1 MNVAS
6 NLALALACTA
16 ALVATAIASPPL
28 HHRDGQSATQ
38 QALAAVPPEARNVSS
53 LSVDEVDGL
62 LSGRGLGL
70 ASAAELNGYPAP
82 HDVLAL
88 SDELGLDADQ
98 HRAVQ
103 RSYDRMKSKAVEVAA
118 RYVAAERALD
128 DAFRMQASPS
138 MLTERV
144 AAAERRRAELRLI
157 HLAAHLEISPLLTP
171 DQRQRFAGLRHAA
184 IGAQS
189 PSLRSHSH

>member
-6 NLALALACTA
+6 NVALALACTA

-28 HHRDGQSATQ
+28 HHRDSHSSATQ
-38 QALAAVPPEARNVSS
+38 HALTALPAESRKVSS
-53 LSVDEVDGL
+53 LSADEVDGL

-70 ASAAELNGYPAP
+70 ASSAELHGYPAP
-82 HDVLAL
+82 LEVLAL
-88 SDELGLDADQ
+88 VDELGLDADQ

-128 DAFRMQASPS
+128 DAFRTQASPS
-138 MLTERV
+138 LLTERV
-144 AAAERRRAELRLI
+144 ATAERRRAELRLI

-171 DQRQRFAGLRHAA
+171 EQRRHFVELRAA
-184 IGAQS
+184 VPRSQS
-189 PSLRSHSH
+189 H